1 MDHLAAIGG
10 IESVGY
16 RSKQQQHCVLQH
28 DRNANRGDQRQQL
41 AALFPQWRENGGINQ
56 PAEYSADKE
65 CHGNADEI
73 IATEQVGDEI
83 CGESAERDDVGVSEV
98 DLNQNAINQSEAQGD
113 QNIEAANNNPI
124 NPLLQNDVQ
133 HFAGLV
139 PL

>member
-73 IATEQVGDEI
+73 IATEQLGDKI
-83 CGESAERDDVGVSEV
+83 GGESAERDDIGVSEV
-98 DLNQNAINQSEAQGD
+98 DLNQNAINQSEPQRD
-113 QNIEAANNNPI
+113 QDIKTADNNPV
-124 NPLLQNDVQ
+124 NPLLEDDAE
-133 HFAGLV
+133 HIAGSI

>member
-56 PAEYSADKE
+56 PAEYSADKD
-65 CHGNADEI
+65 CHGNAKEI
-73 IATEQVGDEI
+73 ITTEQLGDEI
-83 CGESAERDDVGVSEV
+83 GGESAQRDDVGVGEV
-98 DLNQNAINQSEAQGD
+98 DLNQNAIDEREAEGD
-113 QNIEAANNNPI
+113 QNIEAAHDNPI
-124 NPLLQNDVQ
+124 NPLLQDDGQ
-133 HFAGLV
+133 HVAGLI
-139 PL
+139 PF